1 MEWLTVISLI
11 VVGIVLV
18 VVEII
23 FVPGTT
29 VVGLLGGLLA
39 VVGVVLSFSYF
50 GNQVGWYTLGATSVL
65 SGGLLYWSLRTR
77 AWERF
82 SLKTTIDGRVNEID
96 LNTLKTGDEGST
108 VSALR
113 PVGKAEI
120 SGKLF
125 EVTSLGIYVETGTR
139 IRIVRVSSNQIVVE
153 PVN

>member
-50 GNQVGWYTLGATSVL
+50 GNQIGWYTLGSTSVL
-65 SGGLLYWSLRTR
+65 SGGLLYWSLRSR

-96 LNTLKTGDEGST
+96 LNTLKAGDEGNT

-113 PVGKAEI
+113 PMGKAEI
-120 SGKLF
+120 GGRLF
-125 EVTSLGIYVETGTR
+125 EVTSLGIYIETGTR

>member
-50 GNQVGWYTLGATSVL
+50 GNETGWYTLSATSVL
-65 SGGLLYWSLRTR
+65 SGGLLYWSLRSR

-82 SLKTTIDGRVNEID
+82 SLKTTIDGRVNEVD
-96 LNTLKTGDEGST
+96 LNFLKTGDEGSA

-113 PVGKAEI
+113 PMGKAEI
-120 SGKLF
+120 GGKLF

>member
-50 GNQVGWYTLGATSVL
+50 GNETGWYTLAVTSVL
-65 SGGLLYWSLRTR
+65 SGGLLYWSLRSR

-96 LNTLKTGDEGST
+96 LNSLKTGDEGSA

-113 PVGKAEI
+113 PMGKAEI
-120 SGKLF
+120 GGRLF
-125 EVTSLGIYVETGTR
+125 EVTSLGVYIETGTR

-153 PVN
+153 PIN

>member
-11 VVGIVLV
+11 VVGIILV

-23 FVPGTT
+23 FVPGIT

-39 VVGVVLSFSYF
+39 VIGVVLSFSYF
-50 GNQVGWYTLGATSVL
+50 GNQAGWYTLASTSVL
-65 SGGLLYWSLRTR
+65 SGGLLYWSLRSR

-96 LNTLKTGDEGST
+96 LNSLKTGDEGSA

-113 PVGKAEI
+113 PMGKAEI
-120 SGKLF
+120 GGKLF
-125 EVTSLGIYVETGTR
+125 EVTSLGIYIETGTR

>member
-29 VVGLLGGLLA
+29 VVGLLGGVLA
-39 VVGVVLSFSYF
+39 IVGVVLSFNYF
-50 GNQVGWYTLGATSVL
+50 GNQTGWYTLAGTSVL

-96 LNTLKTGDEGST
+96 VDVLKVGDEGSA

-113 PVGKAEI
+113 PIGKAEI
-120 SGKLF
+120 GGKLF
-125 EVTSLGIYVETGTR
+125 EVTSLGVYVETGTK

-153 PVN
+153 PIN

>member
-11 VVGIVLV
+11 VVGIILV

-50 GNQVGWYTLGATSVL
+50 GNQTGWYTLAATSIL
-65 SGGLLYWSLRTR
+65 SGGLLYWSLRSR
-77 AWERF
+77 AWE
-82 SLKTTIDGRVNEID
+82 
-96 LNTLKTGDEGST
+96 GSA

-113 PVGKAEI
+113 PMGKAEI
-120 SGKLF
+120 GGRLF
-125 EVTSLGIYVETGTR
+125 EVTSLGIYIETGTR

>member
-1 MEWLTVISLI
+1 MEWLTVLSLI
-11 VVGIVLV
+11 VVGIILV

-39 VVGVVLSFSYF
+39 VIGVVLSFSYF
-50 GNQVGWYTLGATSVL
+50 GKQAGWYTLAATSVL
-65 SGGLLYWSLRTR
+65 SGGLLYWSLRSR

-96 LNTLKTGDEGST
+96 LNSLKTGDEGSA

-113 PVGKAEI
+113 PMGKAEI
-120 SGKLF
+120 GGRLF
-125 EVTSLGIYVETGTR
+125 EVTSLGIYIETGTR

>member
-11 VVGIVLV
+11 VVGIILV
-18 VVEII
+18 IVEII

-50 GNQVGWYTLGATSVL
+50 GNQTGWYTLAATSVL
-65 SGGLLYWSLRTR
+65 SGGLLYWSLRSR

-82 SLKTTIDGRVNEID
+82 SLKHTIEGRVNEVD
-96 LNTLKTGDEGST
+96 LTVLKTGDEGSA

-113 PVGKAEI
+113 PMGKAEI
-120 SGKLF
+120 GGRLF
-125 EVTSLGIYVETGTR
+125 EVTSLGIYIETGTR

-153 PVN
+153 PIN

>member
-50 GNQVGWYTLGATSVL
+50 GNQTGWYTLAATSIL
-65 SGGLLYWSLRTR
+65 SGALLYWSLRSR

-96 LNTLKTGDEGST
+96 LNSLKTGDEGSA

-113 PVGKAEI
+113 PMGKAEI
-120 SGKLF
+120 GGRLF
-125 EVTSLGIYVETGTR
+125 EVTSLGIYIETGTR